1 MGDVLQHLR
10 ASQEHFEYHNLHG
23 LRILSL
29 AEGYAE
35 ILMPASKA
43 VLNPLGNVH
52 GGAIYT
58 LCDVTAGS
66 AAATRGR
73 VAVTL
78 SSAMN
83 YLHAGRAGSDLI
95 GRSREMKVGRTT
107 AVYEIEVEQNGR
119 VIALGTFTMFYSDRQ
134 TETL

>member
-10 ASQEHFEYHNLHG
+10 ASQEHFGYHNLHG

-29 AEGYAE
+29 NEGYAE
-35 ILMPASKA
+35 ILMPASET

-78 SSAMN
+78 SSSMN
-83 YLHAGRAGSDLI
+83 YLHAGKAGSDLI
-95 GRSREMKVGRTT
+95 GRAREVKTGRTT
-107 AVYEIEVEQNGR
+107 AVYEIEVSQDDR
-119 VIALGTFTMFYSDRQ
+119 VIALGMFTMFYSDR
-134 TETL
+134 ETMTL